1 MSNIASYIKRF
12 CDDNG
17 YRYVDDY
24 SGRFMYGKTCVG
36 IIGDFIPDMVSIAL
50 VDYLTY
56 NCPNDVSKFINP
68 KIDNMGLDYIIYF
81 EEISAQTFN
90 RIDYIDELLE
100 SDILDNSIRYILE
113 KKDVVYSREYATTPS
128 MNCPCCNNTLLT
140 DYPKFCTDCGT
151 RLHYR
156 NNEEDL

>member
-1 MSNIASYIKRF
+1 MSNIANYIKKF
-12 CDDNG
+12 CDDND

-36 IIGDFIPDMVSIAL
+36 VIGDFSPEATKIAI

-56 NCPNDVSKFINP
+56 SCPNSVPKFLYP
-68 KIDNMGLDYIIYF
+68 KVDNMGLDYIVYF
-81 EEISAQTFN
+81 EDISSETFN
-90 RIDYIDELLE
+90 RVAEIDK
-100 SDILDNSIRYILE
+100 ILDSDTLSTELRNLLE
-113 KKDVVYSREYATTPS
+113 KKNVIYSREYATTPS

-140 DYPKFCTDCGT
+140 DFPKFCTDCGA

-156 NNEEDL
+156 NSEEDL